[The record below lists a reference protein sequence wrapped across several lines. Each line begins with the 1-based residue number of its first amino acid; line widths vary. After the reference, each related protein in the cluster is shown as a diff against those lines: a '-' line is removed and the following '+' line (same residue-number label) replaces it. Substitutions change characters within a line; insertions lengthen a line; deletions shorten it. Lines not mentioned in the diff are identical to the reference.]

1 MWGLHE
7 GAGDYL
13 KYLKRG
19 WNRKE
24 GRGNKDFK
32 KGGKLGQGMGVL
44 KTVGLEP
51 PYGLCGYSIGDG
63 VDDTNG
69 GSGSDF
75 GDDKTKVGC
84 SDNKT
89 GDDGISNNGGGID
102 TNDNDW
108 DRDNADT
115 DRDNNVANGD
125 KNDGD
130 GNDANVGS
138 NDEGAGSNDEGVDNV
153 DDYAKDVVEIIVMI
167 KMIDHE
173 GVKGEFFQSNFVG
186 ISTILDANL

>member
-51 PYGLCGYSIGDG
+51 PSGLCGYSIGDG

-69 GSGSDF
+69 VVVLILGMTRP
-75 GDDKTKVGC
+75 KLVAVTIKLVMMALV
-84 SDNKT
+84 T
-89 GDDGISNNGGGID
+89 MVVVLILMTMIGIEIMLIMIGIMLLM
-102 TNDNDW
+102 
-108 DRDNADT
+108 
-115 DRDNNVANGD
+115 
-125 KNDGD
+125 
-130 GNDANVGS
+130 
-138 NDEGAGSNDEGVDNV
+138 E
-153 DDYAKDVVEIIVMI
+153 I
-167 KMIDHE
+167 KMMVMAMMPMLVVMMKELVVMMKELIMLMIML
-173 GVKGEFFQSNFVG
+173 KMW
-186 ISTILDANL
+186 

>member
-7 GAGDYL
+7 GAGDCL

-51 PYGLCGYSIGDG
+51 PSGLCGYSIGDG

-69 GSGSDF
+69 VVVLILGMTRP
-75 GDDKTKVGC
+75 KLVAVTIKLVMMVLV
-84 SDNKT
+84 T
-89 GDDGISNNGGGID
+89 MVVVLILMTMIGIEIMLILMGIIMLLM
-102 TNDNDW
+102 
-108 DRDNADT
+108 
-115 DRDNNVANGD
+115 
-125 KNDGD
+125 
-130 GNDANVGS
+130 
-138 NDEGAGSNDEGVDNV
+138 E
-153 DDYAKDVVEIIVMI
+153 I
-167 KMIDHE
+167 KMMVMAMMPLLVVMMKELVVMMKELIMLMIML
-173 GVKGEFFQSNFVG
+173 KMW
-186 ISTILDANL
+186 